1 MSDLQKI
8 VSVTHHNNIYTLVGI
23 QISGQTIPVLLDH
36 HIYRQLRAMPVKWYI
51 NPRNHVYCRRYADN
65 RVYHVYMH
73 DLITRLSLDSQGKS
87 TVRHD
92 TARHN
97 TAHHNTI
104 HFDNRI
110 ANLLVDIPEKQ
121 HNKSTQKK
129 RRTISLDPHG
139 IDTRALPTYVW
150 YMKPDQTHGG
160 RFVVDLPDTAQ
171 WRSTAS
177 TKLSHR
183 YKLETAKKYLREMKQ
198 HRPDIFAN
206 YSMNGQLTARGQQL
220 FAEYKRIIE
229 KAGYTINTI
238 PNTTDMFLEENLD
251 GLAPHER
258 ELLGSQ

>member
-1 MSDLQKI
+1 
-8 VSVTHHNNIYTLVGI
+8 
-23 QISGQTIPVLLDH
+23 
-36 HIYRQLRAMPVKWYI
+36 
-51 NPRNHVYCRRYADN
+51 
-65 RVYHVYMH
+65 MH
-73 DLITRLSLDSQGKS
+73 DLITRLSGSGGSAKS
-87 TVRHD
+87 NAFFGTSRQS
-92 TARHN
+92 TS
-97 TAHHNTI
+97 HHNTI

-129 RRTISLDPHG
+129 RRTISLETHG

-206 YSMNGQLTARGQQL
+206 YSMNGQLTAHGQQL
-220 FAEYKRIIE
+220 FGEYKRIIE
-229 KAGYTINTI
+229 KAGYTIDTINTLS
-238 PNTTDMFLEENLD
+238 NTTDMFLEENLD